1 MPRTQCRE
9 DSDGHP
15 DNDIGPANRAG
26 QNEEGVDPMNPR
38 TRSKLPVQA
47 NPSRVLLALTA
58 GTWLLAGSVS
68 VWFWFSPNN
77 DLAGLEWL
85 GSPLLGLGTLAVLTT
100 AYYLGARRLALR
112 PITHGVVWLL
122 FLFLATTVN
131 MLTLARFVF
140 GEWKAFQVFPVVIA
154 FELVLVALGVHFS
167 LKQKSRGFMSL
178 LLIWTVVLF
187 LGVVTSM
194 GTLGIALQPGFWTI
208 GFMAELGLG
217 ILAGSLVIG
226 YSALKAQPE
235 SARGVLASVA
245 WRVCILI
252 GAGLLTAH
260 FLLSAQYSIWLVSY
274 GVVAFVLAALV
285 AALRIPAGGR
295 RPAGLPG

>member
-1 MPRTQCRE
+1 MVT
-9 DSDGHP
+9 P
-15 DNDIGPANRAG
+15 DNDIEPANRAG
-26 QNEEGVDPMNPR
+26 LNEEGVDPMNPQP
-38 TRSKLPVQA
+38 RSKSPVRA
-47 NPSRVLLALTA
+47 DPSRFLLALTLA
-58 GTWLLAGSVS
+58 TWLLAGAGCI
-68 VWFWFSPNN
+68 WFWFSPSN
-77 DLAGLEWL
+77 DLIGLEWL
-85 GSPLLGLGTLAVLTT
+85 GSPLVGLGALAVVMT
-100 AYYLGARRLALR
+100 AYYVGARNLGLR
-112 PITHGVVWLL
+112 PTTHVLAWSL
-122 FLFLATTVN
+122 FAFLATTVN

-140 GEWKAFQVFPVVIA
+140 GEWKRFQVLPVVIA
-154 FELVLVALGVHFS
+154 FELVLIALGVHLS

-178 LLIWTVVLF
+178 LLTWTVVLF
-187 LGVVTSM
+187 FVVVTSM

-235 SARGVLASVA
+235 SARDVPASVA

-274 GVVAFVLAALV
+274 AVVASVFVVLV
-285 AALRIPAGGR
+285 AVLRIPAGPR
-295 RPAGLPG
+295 TPTALPG